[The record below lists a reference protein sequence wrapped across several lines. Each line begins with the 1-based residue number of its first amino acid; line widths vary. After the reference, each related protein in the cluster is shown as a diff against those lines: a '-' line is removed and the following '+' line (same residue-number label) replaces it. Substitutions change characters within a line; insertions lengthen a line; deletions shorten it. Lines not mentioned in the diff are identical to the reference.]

1 MNPNEDY
8 TLPQFS
14 GEVYITVCV
23 TYDDCECE
31 DEETLENNTLA
42 AIRRKLEPFPSS
54 KGGTR
59 EGISIHLEDSDLI
72 ITNKA
77 EAFEEAA
84 DRLYEQKKEK

>member
-23 TYDDCECE
+23 TYDDCECA
-31 DEETLENNTLA
+31 DKETLEHDTVAL
-42 AIRRKLEPFPSS
+42 IRHKLEPL
-54 KGGTR
+54 GGVR
-59 EGISIHLEDSDLI
+59 EGISTHLEDSDLV

-84 DRLYEQKKEK
+84 DRLYEQKMEK